1 MAKGTIKKLIGDKGY
16 GFIQTGEGKELFF
29 HRNQLQGI
37 QFSSLKEG
45 QEVEYEAGTGRGGRP
60 EAAMVKLPSPQT

>member
-16 GFIQTGEGKELFF
+16 GFIQTEEGKEF
-29 HRNQLQGI
+29 
-37 QFSSLKEG
+37 FSSLKEG

-60 EAAMVKLPSPQT
+60 EAAKVKLPSPKTE